1 MSDFYGL
8 YGFYGCGAWPAW
20 AGSYLIDRG
29 WRGLGWLAGNRPA
42 ATHFLLLRQKKVS
55 KEKATRLAGAPA
67 GQPVSGGPSGGPR
80 KLATLRQRAALIPLG
95 PPDTGPVRTG
105 KGEKYQY
112 QYQYQYQANGSNV
125 GANQPAA
132 ISAINPIATHARTT
146 CARSTFFLKSAENSF
161 LSVSVSV
168 SDPDPAFA
176 PAPPRSGW
184 ACAVSKKRDQGRA
197 LSERNAVK
205 RVCAAPRFLLTAQVA
220 RSAAKGPR
228 QPGRLSFAY
237 FSLAKQRKVSRP
249 PGETGPGT
257 QNNQQSSRHFGET
270 RP

>member
-1 MSDFYGL
+1 MVCAFVEGGGRVS
-8 YGFYGCGAWPAW
+8 A
-20 AGSYLIDRG
+20 R
-29 WRGLGWLAGNRPA
+29 RP
-42 ATHFLLLRQKKVS
+42 THFLLLRQKKVS

-80 KLATLRQRAALIPLG
+80 KLASLRCAQTARG
-95 PPDTGPVRTG
+95 PDPAWPTRPRPSQNGWG
-105 KGEKYQY
+105 KKYQY
-112 QYQYQYQANGSNV
+112 QYQGQANALNV
-125 GANQPAA
+125 GANQPATTF
-132 ISAINPIATHARTT
+132 AINSIATHARTT
-146 CARSTFFLKSAENSF
+146 CTRSAFCFKSKANTRPY
-161 LSVSVSV
+161 VCVPV
-168 SDPDPAFA
+168 PAL
-176 PAPPRSGW
+176 PRPGW

-205 RVCAAPRFLLTAQVA
+205 RVCADPRFLLTAQVA